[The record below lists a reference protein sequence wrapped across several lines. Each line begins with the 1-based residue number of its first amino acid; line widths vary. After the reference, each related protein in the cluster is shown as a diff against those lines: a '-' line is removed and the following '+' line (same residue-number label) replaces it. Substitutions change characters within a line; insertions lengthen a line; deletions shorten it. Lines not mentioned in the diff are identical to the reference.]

1 MLLRRLVT
9 SLAPLLL
16 CLLTC
21 IVFRW
26 LDGLMDSG
34 NFFLFVLKGFALG
47 LCIGLLLPIAGIST
61 RANGLIPWLYT
72 AIGMILLLLLY
83 QYLESI
89 RLVHWPILKTL
100 ITINGQVI
108 LVESTVVGFLLVTAL
123 LHPKR

>member
-1 MLLRRLVT
+1 MLLRRLVA
-9 SLAPLLL
+9 SLCPLLL

-34 NFFLFVLKGFALG
+34 NFFLFVLKGLALG
-47 LCIGLLLPIAGIST
+47 LCIGLLLPVAGIST
-61 RANGLIPWLYT
+61 RANGLIPWLYMAT
-72 AIGMILLLLLY
+72 ATILLLLLY
-83 QYLESI
+83 QYLETI

-108 LVESTVVGFLLVTAL
+108 LVESAVTGFLLVTAL
-123 LHPKR
+123 LHQKP